1 MVCLSRNEESQR
13 ASWKLNDLS
22 ELSEEG
28 SQGSI
33 RAKFDLTAGPSRP
46 STSAIQFTC
55 EGASLSGLDL
65 ELVGPGYR
73 VSLMKKRFGAG
84 KCLIRTIVQK
94 VYN

>member
-1 MVCLSRNEESQR
+1 MFFRNEENQR
-13 ASWKLNDLS
+13 ATWKLNDLS

-33 RAKFDLTAGPSRP
+33 RAKFELKSGPSRP
-46 STSAIQFTC
+46 STSAIQFLC

-73 VSLMKKRFGAG
+73 VSLLKKRFGAG
-84 KCLIRTIVQK
+84 TGPS
-94 VYN
+94 